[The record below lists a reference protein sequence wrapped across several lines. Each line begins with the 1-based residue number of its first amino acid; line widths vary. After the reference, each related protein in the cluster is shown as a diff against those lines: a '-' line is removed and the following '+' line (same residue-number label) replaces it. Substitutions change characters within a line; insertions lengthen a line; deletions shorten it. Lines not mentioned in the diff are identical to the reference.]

1 MKVVSYILSALLV
14 LVSCATGE
22 DSATLLRSEEDLAGC
37 KVATVNGSY
46 YARLLSAREDLQT
59 MLFSQEA
66 DAVQALLIGKADVL
80 VSDETLLNRDFRSEH
95 GIEIAFKGIAEQR

>member
-1 MKVVSYILSALLV
+1 MKVVSYILSALLI

-22 DSATLLRSEEDLAGC
+22 DTATLLRSEEDLAGC

-46 YARLLSAREDLQT
+46 YARLLSAREDVQT

-66 DAVQALLIGKADVL
+66 DAVQALLIGKADSRVDTISSASVREPL
-80 VSDETLLNRDFRSEH
+80 ENKTSIID
-95 GIEIAFKGIAEQR
+95 